1 MGGSVR
7 LSPGASLIPT
17 GDVVD
22 PMANWR
28 CENCGKVHRGNPSKC
43 RSCGHT
49 VLQQHHGEA
58 GGGRRKLLYALVA
71 LVAAVLL
78 LFVVA
83 PGVVP

>member
-1 MGGSVR
+1 
-7 LSPGASLIPT
+7 
-17 GDVVD
+17 
-22 PMANWR
+22 MANWR

-58 GGGRRKLLYALVA
+58 DGGRRRKLLYALVA